1 MNRSATHIVTE
12 FVLLGFPG
20 SWEIQIFLF
29 SLFLVIYVLTLLGNG
44 AIICAVRWDPQLHTP
59 MYFLL
64 GNFAFLE
71 IWYASS
77 TVPNMLANILSKTKI
92 ISFSGCF
99 LQFYFFFSL
108 GTTECLFLA
117 IMAYDRYLAICHP
130 LHYPTIMTGRFYG
143 MLVSLCW
150 LLGFLG
156 YSIPIFLMSQLPF
169 CASNIIDHFLCDM
182 DPLMALSCAP
192 APIIKFLF
200 YTQNSLVL
208 FLTSMYIF
216 RSYTLLLRAV
226 FQVPSAA
233 GRRKAFST
241 CSSHLVVVS
250 LFYGTVIVMYV
261 SPKYGIPTLMQKILT
276 LVYSV
281 MTPLFNPLVYSLRNK
296 DMKLALRNVL
306 SRMRISQNS

>member
-1 MNRSATHIVTE
+1 MNRSATHIVTV

-29 SLFLVIYVLTLLGNG
+29 SLFLVIYVLTWLGNG
-44 AIICAVRWDPQLHTP
+44 AIICAVRWDPRLHTP

-71 IWYASS
+71 IYASS
-77 TVPNMLANILSKTKI
+77 TVPNMPNILSKTKVI
-92 ISFSGCF
+92 FSGCF
-99 LQFYFFFSL
+99 LQFYFFFSF

-117 IMAYDRYLAICHP
+117 IMAYDQYLAICHP
-130 LHYPTIMTGRFYG
+130 LHYPTIMTGRFCG
-143 MLVSLCW
+143 MLASLCW

-156 YSIPIFLMSQLPF
+156 YSIPIFLTSQLPF

-192 APIIKFLF
+192 APITKFLYSEPLF
-200 YTQNSLVL
+200 L

-226 FQVPSAA
+226 SQVPSAA
-233 GRRKAFST
+233 GRKKAFTT
-241 CSSHLVVVS
+241 CSSHLIVVS